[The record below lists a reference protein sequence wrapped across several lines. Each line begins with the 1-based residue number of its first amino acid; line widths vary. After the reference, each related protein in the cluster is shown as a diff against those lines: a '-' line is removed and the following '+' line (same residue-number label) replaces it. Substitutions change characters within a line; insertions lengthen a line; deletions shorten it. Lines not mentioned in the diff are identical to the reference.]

1 MHLCEEMQDYLSEIQ
16 ITTKPFHEMLFSLMQ
31 QKGWSEKELC
41 EKCLLDR
48 PRFTAIKHLDDDAA
62 STHNVTLQV
71 LVALCIGMQLNI
83 TVSEQLLALRGYALS
98 KRNPIHNAYRYLIER
113 CSGIS
118 IDDANELLTEL
129 FAEEGRTLDL
139 HSAWL
144 SGLSTSLRKVKKQSP
159 AQKCAGL
166 CLCNPTNLHH
176 TVTQRV
182 TVFFYIS
189 RRYPYFSSVQAAF
202 AAGKRRYAIS
212 MLSLHNSGRA
222 FAPVR
227 ILAPLCGAK
236 RQATKKMLSYFHKP
250 V

>member
-16 ITTKPFHEMLFSLMQ
+16 MTTKSFQEMLFSLIQ

-48 PRFTAIKHLDDDAA
+48 PRFTAVKHLNDDAA

-129 FAEEGRTLDL
+129 FAGKG
-139 HSAWL
+139 A
-144 SGLSTSLRKVKKQSP
+144 LSTVFCSALGAIAKLPTSEKNKVPHRNVRDFAVQ
-159 AQKCAGL
+159 
-166 CLCNPTNLHH
+166 
-176 TVTQRV
+176 
-182 TVFFYIS
+182 FYKFLSYGYATRNRIFLYFTLPPLLS
-189 RRYPYFSSVQAAF
+189 IYTGCFRRRQ
-202 AAGKRRYAIS
+202 
-212 MLSLHNSGRA
+212 
-222 FAPVR
+222 APVR
-227 ILAPLCGAK
+227 NLYTAF
-236 RQATKKMLSYFHKP
+236 T
-250 V
+250 

>member
-1 MHLCEEMQDYLSEIQ
+1 MENWEKVHLCKEMQDYLSEIQ
-16 ITTKPFHEMLFSLMQ
+16 MTTKSFQEMLFSLIQ

-129 FAEEGRTLDL
+129 FAGKGAVLD
-139 HSAWL
+139 
-144 SGLSTSLRKVKKQSP
+144 
-159 AQKCAGL
+159 
-166 CLCNPTNLHH
+166 
-176 TVTQRV
+176 
-182 TVFFYIS
+182 
-189 RRYPYFSSVQAAF
+189 
-202 AAGKRRYAIS
+202 
-212 MLSLHNSGRA
+212 
-222 FAPVR
+222 R
-227 ILAPLCGAK
+227 ILLGSRGY
-236 RQATKKMLSYFHKP
+236 RQGSDK
-250 V
+250 

>member
-1 MHLCEEMQDYLSEIQ
+1 M
-16 ITTKPFHEMLFSLMQ
+16 TTKSFQEMLFSLIQ

-129 FAEEGRTLDL
+129 FAGTGAVLD
-139 HSAWL
+139 
-144 SGLSTSLRKVKKQSP
+144 
-159 AQKCAGL
+159 
-166 CLCNPTNLHH
+166 
-176 TVTQRV
+176 
-182 TVFFYIS
+182 
-189 RRYPYFSSVQAAF
+189 
-202 AAGKRRYAIS
+202 
-212 MLSLHNSGRA
+212 
-222 FAPVR
+222 R
-227 ILAPLCGAK
+227 ILLGSRGY
-236 RQATKKMLSYFHKP
+236 RQGSDK
-250 V
+250 